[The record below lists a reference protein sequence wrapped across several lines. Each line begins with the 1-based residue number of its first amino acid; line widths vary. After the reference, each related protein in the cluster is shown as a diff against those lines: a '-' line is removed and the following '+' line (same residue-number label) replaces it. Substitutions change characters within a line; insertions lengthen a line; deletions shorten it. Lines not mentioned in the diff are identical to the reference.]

1 MKKLDTESVQDEWY
15 ANTQARINTVVGE
28 YSEDWRAIKLARHVW
43 WKESNDESVRIIQSF
58 EVWAEDRYGIRIKR
72 DLESMGYDPKFE
84 IVDESKYIIFLLKY
98 K

>member
-1 MKKLDTESVQDEWY
+1 MSSDQSSEDLY

-28 YSEDWRAIKLARHVW
+28 YSEDWRAIKLAKRAW
-43 WKESNDESVRIIQSF
+43 WEDCNYETLKITQPF
-58 EVWAEDRYGIRIKR
+58 EVWAEDRYGIRITKN
-72 DLESMGYDPKFE
+72 LESMGYNPKFE

>member
-1 MKKLDTESVQDEWY
+1 MSGDQSSEDLY

-28 YSEDWRAIKLARHVW
+28 YSDDWQAIKLARREW
-43 WKESNDESVRIIQSF
+43 LNQPNFPSF
-58 EVWAEDRYGIRIKR
+58 MIWLEDKYGIRTAYVR
-72 DLESMGYDPKFE
+72 FGNGDEGLNPKFE

>member
-1 MKKLDTESVQDEWY
+1 MSDDQSPEDWY

-28 YSEDWRAIKLARHVW
+28 YSEDWRAIKLARYAW
-43 WKESNDESVRIIQSF
+43 WEESNEDPIQGF
-58 EVWAEDRYGIRIKR
+58 ENWAEDRYGIRIKR
-72 DLESMGYDPKFE
+72 DLASIGYNPKFE

>member
-1 MKKLDTESVQDEWY
+1 MSSDQSSEDLY

-28 YSEDWRAIKLARHVW
+28 YSDDWQAIKLARQEWLAVQNQPNFPSFMVW
-43 WKESNDESVRIIQSF
+43 L
-58 EVWAEDRYGIRIKR
+58 EDKYGIRTANVRFGNI
-72 DLESMGYDPKFE
+72 DAGLNPKFE